1 MNMEFSCQEAVP
13 MIGAYLDGEL
23 SPARAALLRPH
34 LLECSACRNAAAD
47 GRSLQRWFAPLRESA
62 ESGELAVA
70 VPSGFS
76 ARVARRAFA
85 GDRGEREERGDWAE
99 RAAPAREEG
108 RILPFVLRLTAVAA
122 AAALLFALGVQLA
135 SRPQSPNLAAD
146 DRAALPLAQ
155 IQSELDRLNGV
166 APTPAAPAAQESA
179 EAGSPRGKKRPQP
192 AR

>member
-34 LLECSACRNAAAD
+34 LLECPACRNAAAD
-47 GRSLQRWFAPLRESA
+47 GRSLQRWFEPLRESA
-62 ESGELAVA
+62 ASGELAVA

-85 GDRGEREERGDWAE
+85 GDRGERGQRGDWAE

-135 SRPQSPNLAAD
+135 SRPQSTNLAAD
-146 DRAALPLAQ
+146 DRAALPLVQ

-166 APTPAAPAAQESA
+166 APTSAPVAPESA